1 MPTLT
6 LQWWETAVL
15 GLGECPRFSHWSI
28 NHGHNQ
34 ESKYFWCF
42 EDTRGVNMSSSNK
55 VPYLKEVICSVY
67 ASMKPSPQSR
77 WWTCPSPPE
86 VPSCPLIAP
95 HSPLLSFRQALLC
108 FLLLQIRLRVFC
120 SGGLVAQLRPAL
132 ATPWAVA
139 CPWDFSRQEY
149 WSGLPFPSRGS
160 SRPRDQTLV
169 SYISCIA
176 GGFFY
181 RLSHQGRWPITFSR
195 ILQVRNLFYY
205 VWWGLASFV

>member
-1 MPTLT
+1 MVDMPITPGSSLVSSYIAPHSP
-6 LQWWETAVL
+6 LLSFRQAL
-15 GLGECPRFSHWSI
+15 R
-28 NHGHNQ
+28 
-34 ESKYFWCF
+34 CF
-42 EDTRGVNMSSSNK
+42 R
-55 VPYLKEVICSVY
+55 
-67 ASMKPSPQSR
+67 
-77 WWTCPSPPE
+77 PSPPE

-160 SRPRDQTLV
+160 SRPRDRTLV

-181 RLSHQGRWPITFSR
+181 QLSHQGRWPITFSR
-195 ILQVRNLFYY
+195 ILQIRNLFYY